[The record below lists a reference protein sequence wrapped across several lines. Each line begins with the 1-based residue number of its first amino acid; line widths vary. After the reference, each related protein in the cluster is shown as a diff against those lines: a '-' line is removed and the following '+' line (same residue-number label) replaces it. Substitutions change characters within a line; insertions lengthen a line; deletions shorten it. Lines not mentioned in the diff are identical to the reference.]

1 MDNSIIDVNDVS
13 IMFRLYRENVDS
25 LKEFVVKK
33 IKRQIAY
40 DEFWALQN
48 IDFHVG
54 RGEAVGLVGRNGSG
68 KSTDGRV

>member
-48 IDFHVG
+48 I
-54 RGEAVGLVGRNGSG
+54 
-68 KSTDGRV
+68 

>member
-54 RGEAVGLVGRNGSG
+54 RGRSSRTGG
-68 KSTDGRV
+68 T